1 MVGKCSPFNAVS
13 PTQCALYPT
22 SALKPL
28 VLQDFEN
35 CAAAGE
41 RVASRSSATRS
52 EWGGAQYQPVFVPPA
67 FNDTRYMR
75 RLSTQGAPA
84 QPGTGRLRHGARWGQ
99 PPFPGLA
106 LSVVTVTPHGMNPS

>member
-35 CAAAGE
+35 CAAAGKE
-41 RVASRSSATRS
+41 WLRVHQRPGPSGAGRSTSLSLCHLLLTTRVTCAGCPRRVLRPS
-52 EWGGAQYQPVFVPPA
+52 PALGG
-67 FNDTRYMR
+67 
-75 RLSTQGAPA
+75 S
-84 QPGTGRLRHGARWGQ
+84 GTGRGGDSLHS
-99 PPFPGLA
+99 PVL
-106 LSVVTVTPHGMNPS
+106 PSQS